1 MGLAPARHLIQNP
14 ENFAAME
21 TDALSEV
28 LRSVRLTG
36 AIFLRAELTE
46 PWGFRAPEADTAAAL
61 LAPGTEH
68 LVPFH
73 FVSEG
78 KASVSVEGHD
88 LVELEAG
95 ELVVLPRGD
104 AHVLENGAGA
114 APIDSSVLLPEILK
128 GTVVSERGGGGGA
141 VTRFICRYV
150 GFDHHAEKIFLSGL
164 PPVFKVTVRHG
175 QSGEWIANA
184 IAHLASESE
193 SSRPGSRALLAK
205 LAEALFIEALRRH
218 MADLPPNQNGWLA
231 AARDPAV
238 GAALAVMHR
247 EPARPWTL
255 AELARSA
262 GVSRTIFAER
272 FAVLLGR
279 TPLAYL
285 GHWRLQLGA
294 RRLQSS
300 NDGVLQIALDVGYES
315 EAAFNR
321 AFKREF
327 GIPPAR
333 YRRRE
338 REGARQSAHQ

>member
-1 MGLAPARHLIQNP
+1 
-14 ENFAAME
+14 ME
-21 TDALSEV
+21 MDALSEV

-36 AIFLRAELTE
+36 AIFLRAEFTK
-46 PWGFRAPEADTAAAL
+46 PWGFRARNASSAAAL

-78 KASVSVEGHD
+78 EASVNVEGCEP
-88 LVELEAG
+88 VELEAG

-104 AHVLENGAGA
+104 AHVLKNGAVA
-114 APIDSSVLLPEILK
+114 APVDSSVLLPEILK
-128 GTVVSERGGGGGA
+128 RNVVSERGGGGGP
-141 VTRFICRYV
+141 VTRFICGYV
-150 GFDHHAEKIFLSGL
+150 GFDHHAEKVFLSGL
-164 PPVFKVTVRHG
+164 PPVFKVAVRHDPTG
-175 QSGEWIANA
+175 TWIANA

-193 SSRPGSRALLAK
+193 STRPGSRALLAK

-218 MADLPPNQNGWLA
+218 MAELPPAQNGWLA

-247 EPARPWTL
+247 EPARAWTV

-272 FAVLLGR
+272 FAGLLGQ

-285 GHWRLQLGA
+285 GQWRLQLGA
-294 RRLQSS
+294 RRLLSG
-300 NDGVLQIALDVGYES
+300 NEGVMQIALDVGYES

-321 AFKREF
+321 AFKRQF

-333 YRRRE
+333 FRRRE
-338 REGARQSAHQ
+338 RERGLSAE